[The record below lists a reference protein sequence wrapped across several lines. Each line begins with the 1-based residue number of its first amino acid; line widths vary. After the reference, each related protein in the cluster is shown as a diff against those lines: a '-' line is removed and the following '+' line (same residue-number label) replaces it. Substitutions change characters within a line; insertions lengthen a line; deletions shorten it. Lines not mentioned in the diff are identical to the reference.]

1 MQTKFFSVKSG
12 IETSFFGEKALEKH
26 RTKRCLE
33 KKPWKN
39 YARNDVW
46 GKSLGKTPHETMF
59 GKKALEKLRT
69 KRCLEKKPWKNYA
82 RRSVSPQTQRGALHD
97 VCIMRRSPESYRCVD
112 RPCNALKGLEIDES
126 ANVLTNCPRRL

>member
-12 IETSFFGEKALEKH
+12 IETSFFGKKALEKP

-39 YARNDVW
+39 TARNDVW
-46 GKSLGKTPHETMF
+46 EKSLGKTTHETMF

-69 KRCLEKKPWKNYA
+69 KRCLEKKPWKNHA
-82 RRSVSPQTQRGALHD
+82 RNDVWKKSLGKTTRETMFGKKALEKLRAKE
-97 VCIMRRSPESYRCVD
+97 CFPA
-112 RPCNALKGLEIDES
+112 NTTGS
-126 ANVLTNCPRRL
+126 AA